1 MTVEKF
7 RLAETDANRVRKLNN
22 LVSQLSPT
30 GTAGSA
36 PFNASVAA
44 STTSDGVL
52 KTVIQL
58 SGLSVAMTDATT
70 AGSHGSVQLFDFP
83 AGNLFFLGATC
94 DLTLTAGV
102 GGIADTAAV
111 VVGVGTAT
119 LATDNATLTGTEAD
133 LVPSTAATLTAG
145 VGTGKGKSLTAGAVV
160 FDGTSTA
167 KDAWLNIAIPDAGST
182 ADDTLTVSGTITLVW
197 ANLGDV

>member
-1 MTVEKF
+1 MPVEKF
-7 RLAETDANRVRKLNN
+7 KLAETDANRVRKLNN
-22 LVSQLSPT
+22 LVNQLSPT

-36 PFNASVAA
+36 PFNASTAA
-44 STTSDGVL
+44 STTADGML
-52 KTVIQL
+52 KTVITL
-58 SGLSVAMTDATT
+58 SGRSVTMTDAGA

-94 DLTLTAGV
+94 NLTLTAGV
-102 GGIADTAAV
+102 GGITDTAAV

-145 VGTGKGKSLTAGAVV
+145 VGAGKGKSLTAGAVA

-167 KDAWLNIAIPDAGST
+167 KDAWLNIAVPDAGST
-182 ADDTLTVSGTITLVW
+182 ANDTITVSGTVTLVW
-197 ANLGDV
+197 ANLGDN

>member
-1 MTVEKF
+1 MPVEKF
-7 RLAETDANRVRKLNN
+7 RLAETDANRVRKLNS

-36 PFNASVAA
+36 PFNAAFSA

-52 KTVIQL
+52 KTVIKL
-58 SGLSVAMTDATT
+58 SGLSVTMTDAVA
-70 AGSHGSVQLFDFP
+70 AGSHGSAKLFDFP

-102 GGIADTAAV
+102 GGITDTAAV

-133 LVPSTAATLTAG
+133 LVPSTAAILTAG
-145 VGTGKGKSLTAGAVV
+145 VGAGKGKSLTAGAVA

-167 KDAWLNIAIPDAGST
+167 KDAWLNIAVPDAGST
-182 ADDTLTVSGTITLVW
+182 GNDTLIVSGTITLVW
-197 ANLGDV
+197 SNLGDV

>member
-1 MTVEKF
+1 MPVEKF
-7 RLAETDANRVRKLNN
+7 KLAETDANRVRKLNN
-22 LVSQLSPT
+22 IVNQLSPT

-36 PFNASVAA
+36 PFNASTAA
-44 STTSDGVL
+44 STTAGGML
-52 KTVIQL
+52 KTVVTL
-58 SGLSVAMTDATT
+58 SGRSVTMTDATT
-70 AGSHGSVQLFDFP
+70 AGSHGSIQLYDFP

-102 GGIADTAAV
+102 GGITDTAAV

-167 KDAWLNIAIPDAGST
+167 KDAWLNIAVPDAGST
-182 ADDTLTVSGTITLVW
+182 ANDTITVSGTVTLVW
-197 ANLGDV
+197 ANLGDN